1 MNAHVRSAIELPR
14 ASRPVFNMAGEVADI
29 AALSRQ
35 FEAHNSALNARI
47 LAMESEIGRLNT
59 QNAAFIVS
67 GGGTQVNGVLHPDIK
82 ALGTF
87 ARGQMDE
94 IRASMTVGSD
104 PDGGYTV
111 LPEVEKSIRDIQ
123 QDISPMRQLATVRPI
138 SSAEYKVIVNP
149 GVIPAGWTGETDSRP
164 QTSSPKLVE
173 IKIPA
178 HEIYCMPAASQST
191 LDDSFV
197 DVGAWLQNQI
207 GVGISIKEGSS
218 FISGDGVMKPWGI
231 LSYGAE
237 SAADFARSKWNIP
250 QYIPTLSTTPTD
262 VQLADA
268 LVAMATT
275 LRMPYRI
282 AAKNPTWIMSR
293 SMALRVRQCK
303 DSQNRYIW
311 TENDRVLTD
320 DIQPLLLGFPIAYSE
335 DLPAPTAN
343 SFSVALGAWGDA
355 YTIVDRF
362 GTRVVRDNL
371 TAKPYILFYTTK
383 RIGGGVIDFN
393 AYKLLKWS
401 AS

>member
-14 ASRPVFNMAGEVADI
+14 ASRLVFNMAGEVPDI
-29 AALSRQ
+29 ANLSRQ
-35 FEAHNSALNARI
+35 FEAHNSAVQARL
-47 LAMESEIGRLNT
+47 LAMETEIDRLNVH
-59 QNAAFIVS
+59 NASLLA
-67 GGGTQVNGVLHPDIK
+67 GGGTQVNGVLHPDIR

-94 IRASMTVGSD
+94 IRAAMTVGSD

-111 LPEVEKSIRDIQ
+111 LPEVEKSIRDIA

-149 GVIPAGWTGETDSRP
+149 GVILANWVGETDSRP
-164 QTSSPKLVE
+164 QTNAPKLVE

-178 HEIYCMPAASQST
+178 QEIYAMPAASQSM
-191 LDDSFV
+191 LDDSFI
-197 DVGAWLQNQI
+197 DAGSWLQTQI
-207 GVGISIKEGSS
+207 GTGIAIKEGSA
-218 FISGDGVMKPWGI
+218 FISGDGVLKPTGI

-237 SAADFARSKWNIP
+237 SSADFARSKWNVP

-275 LRMPYRI
+275 LRVPYRI
-282 AAKNPTWIMSR
+282 AAKKPTWIMSR

-311 TENDRVLTD
+311 SENDRVLTD
-320 DIQPLLLGFPIAYSE
+320 DIQPLLLGFPISFSE
-335 DLPAPTAN
+335 DMQAATAN
-343 SFSVALGAWGDA
+343 SYPVALGAWGDA
-355 YTIVDRF
+355 YTIVDRL

-371 TAKPYILFYTTK
+371 TAKPYVLFYTTK
-383 RIGGGVIDFN
+383 RIGGGVIDFC